1 MSRVQ
6 YDRQLTVFSPEGRLY
21 QVEYAFKAARAISDT
36 GLGFVGSGISC
47 LVASKKVPDKLMN
60 PADLTNMYTLTKNI
74 GLLAMGRASDCRTIV
89 QKAREFAHEFTY
101 QNGYEIPVAY
111 LTKKVADYFQKYTQH
126 LQRRCFGCDVIFCGW
141 DDEDK
146 HQIFHCDP
154 AGQSFGY
161 TACAIGGKQ
170 GNVNNHLD
178 KVFKEWKDKDSREL
192 IIEEAL
198 LALMQGTAN
207 DYKANDL
214 EVMVC
219 EPNGLV
225 RKLSQ
230 QEIDDRLTAISD
242 RD

>member
-1 MSRVQ
+1 MSRLQ
-6 YDRQLTVFSPEGRLY
+6 YDRHLTVFSPEGRLY
-21 QVEYAFKAARAISDT
+21 QVEYAFKAARAILDT

-60 PADLTNMYTLTKNI
+60 PADLTNIYTITKSI
-74 GLLAMGRASDCRTIV
+74 GLLAMGRASDCRSIV

-101 QNGYEIPVAY
+101 KNGYEIPVSF
-111 LTKKVADYFQKYTQH
+111 LCKKVADYFQKYTQNAH
-126 LQRRCFGCDVIFCGW
+126 RRCHGCDVIFCGW
-141 DDEDK
+141 DMEDG

-178 KVFKEWKDKDSREL
+178 KVFKEWKDPADSDL
-192 IIEEAL
+192 VVEEAL
-198 LALMQGTAN
+198 LALMKGTGN

-214 EVMVC
+214 EVLMC
-219 EPNGLV
+219 EPNGTIK
-225 RKLSQ
+225 KLSEA
-230 QEIDDRLTAISD
+230 EIDTRLTAISD